1 MNRRYENPEVIG
13 TVVQLNGDAS
23 EISLGDKVV
32 GFGMDAAF
40 KTPTVIIDIR
50 NFKGD
55 ANLMVKIELTELVQ
69 AIAIASTTYSP
80 PE

>member
-13 TVVQLNGDAS
+13 QLTTLSRDGS
-23 EISLGDKVV
+23 ETSLGDKVI
-32 GFGMDAAF
+32 GFGMDAGF

-50 NFKGD
+50 NVKGET
-55 ANLMVKIELTELVQ
+55 NLMVKIELTELVQ
-69 AIAIASTTYSP
+69 AIAMASTTYSP